1 MGEGLAPESVRDAG
15 AFLARLVRLNPAA
28 LVRLRPA
35 GPAGPDGAEGSAG
48 PVAMWA
54 QLPFDVLAT
63 RLVAGSVGSDATF
76 RAGDLLASLPDGPL
90 PGRRDAD
97 WRGPLPPT
105 GDLPL
110 VESVPVDAIR
120 AIAASA
126 ATTLRDAVGR
136 GTGERRVRDAILDH
150 VAITLSDEG
159 HPDVAVPTRVVT
171 GLARMGFLGDDAV
184 RFRAGRGWL
193 CAEATYGAVW
203 FRRAVGL
210 ALHPVGTG
218 N

>member
-1 MGEGLAPESVRDAG
+1 VTTGLEPESIKDVG
-15 AFLARLVRLNPAA
+15 VFLARLVRLNPAA
-28 LVRLRPA
+28 LVRLKPSDDR
-35 GPAGPDGAEGSAG
+35 
-48 PVAMWA
+48 VALWA
-54 QLPFDVLAT
+54 QLPFDVLVT
-63 RLVAGSVGSDATF
+63 RLVAGQLPGDVTV
-76 RAGDLLASLPDGPL
+76 RAGDLLASLPGGPL
-90 PGRRDAD
+90 PARRDAE
-97 WRGPLPPT
+97 WRGALPPA

-110 VESVPVDAIR
+110 VESVPADAIR

-159 HPDVAVPTRVVT
+159 HADVTVPTRVVT
-171 GLARMGFLGDDAV
+171 GLARMGFLGDGAV

-193 CAEATYGAVW
+193 CAQATYGAVW

-210 ALHPVGTG
+210 ELHPVGTG